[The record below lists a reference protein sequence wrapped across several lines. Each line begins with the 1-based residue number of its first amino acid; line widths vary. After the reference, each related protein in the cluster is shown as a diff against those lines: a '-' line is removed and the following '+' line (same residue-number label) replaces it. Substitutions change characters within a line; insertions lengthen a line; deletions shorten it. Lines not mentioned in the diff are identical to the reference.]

1 MAVWDDKCLVC
12 VSVVTACPA
21 GRYGVDCARV
31 ALCGD
36 GAQNDP
42 VTGRCECIPGRRGED
57 CGHGE
62 LSELFKHFIYTVF
75 SFTLNKYILRI
86 NKPMQRK

>member
-1 MAVWDDKCLVC
+1 MLCDDRYNLMC

-21 GRYGVDCARV
+21 GRYGVDCARA

-57 CGHGE
+57 CGR
-62 LSELFKHFIYTVF
+62 SESSGLLIHFDTGAA
-75 SFTLNKYILRI
+75 TTCT
-86 NKPMQRK
+86 

>member
-1 MAVWDDKCLVC
+1 ML
-12 VSVVTACPA
+12 TACPA

-31 ALCGD
+31 TLCGD

-42 VTGRCECIPGRRGED
+42 ITGRCECIPGRRGED

-62 LSELFKHFIYTVF
+62 FLELLIQFEVLQKPAPEY
-75 SFTLNKYILRI
+75 SILHT
-86 NKPMQRK
+86 KPPAPPSMCA